1 LSCSRSADARSFEE
15 EDVNA
20 ESRSVQ
26 AHLDGVTPE
35 KRRQDAE
42 TLLEL
47 MSRVT
52 GESPRLWGNVIG
64 FGQYHYKYASGRE
77 GDAAAAGFAPRKA
90 ATTIYLMDGIGRYE
104 QQLKQ
109 LGPHT
114 TGVGC
119 LYIKDLSKIDLSV
132 LEGIIAESYRTLT
145 AGIYGLRAREGAS
158 SPPE

>member
-1 LSCSRSADARSFEE
+1 
-15 EDVNA
+15 VNP
-20 ESRSVQ
+20 ENTSVQ

-35 KRRQDAE
+35 KRRRDAE
-42 TLLEL
+42 TLLGL

-64 FGQYHYKYASGRE
+64 FGRYHYKYQSGRE

-90 ATTIYLMDGIGRYE
+90 ATTIYLMDGITRYE
-104 QQLKQ
+104 DQLTR

-119 LYIKDLSKIDLSV
+119 LYIKDLDKINLSV

-145 AGIYGLRAREGAS
+145 AGTYGLRAREGAS